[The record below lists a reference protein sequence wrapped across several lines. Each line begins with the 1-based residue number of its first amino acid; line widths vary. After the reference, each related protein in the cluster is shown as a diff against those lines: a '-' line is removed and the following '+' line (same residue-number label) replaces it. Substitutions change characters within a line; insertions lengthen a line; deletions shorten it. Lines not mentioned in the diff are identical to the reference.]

1 MGKVI
6 LFNQSRPPKPNTP
19 ELVVDAPKVRALK
32 RLAETLEK
40 TRLTPSDR
48 ARVATNWHAVLKA
61 LKHSH
66 GLTKE
71 KVYEVLQSPDSTDSA
86 QKKSWNYEIPPTL
99 TDAARTERI
108 RKLTQ
113 RGDKWLKLAERAAS
127 LVGMGRHDLLPE
139 LLRGTSIAPP
149 TTTSNLEA
157 PDPIASLLQLA
168 NAACAKIANRVHLKR
183 YFADWKQDWV
193 RYRPKDGAFL
203 PEPLD
208 GLDESE
214 VAWMGRQACEL
225 SEEWSD
231 REFLNGIPLPYVA
244 FARCARFSF
253 RARLVADS
261 ESHLDNVD
269 GRIVEVSYMR
279 EFGLAIAVNAYDGT
293 ISPALEV
300 RHFPVLRDTETRE
313 HIPFWPMYGF
323 PDAPGFFKSYHQHK
337 DWADDD
343 DPEVFIYNLRGELE
357 LAGQKLW
364 AWLAPQMTA
373 EDVERHE
380 EAFTRSDHHYPEQK
394 PELEIHYSLLTP
406 QTVKTILNVG
416 CEATRKLTVKMILN
430 VSGEATRSPGDQRTL
445 TESSGEGL
453 SILEAMLLEG
463 TADGSLFDL
472 LLKDARRKVE
482 GFRQA
487 YDRVLRG
494 VQEDHRNALLEF
506 S

>member
-6 LFNQSRPPKPNTP
+6 LFNQSRPTKPNTP
-19 ELVVDAPKVRALK
+19 ERVVDAPKVRALK

-48 ARVATNWHAVLKA
+48 ARVAKNWHAVLKA

-71 KVYEVLQSPDSTDSA
+71 KVYEVLRRPDSTDSA

-108 RKLTQ
+108 KKLIQ
-113 RGDKWLKLAERAAS
+113 RGDKWLKLAERAADQ
-127 LVGMGRHDLLPE
+127 VGMARHDLLPE
-139 LLRGTSIAPP
+139 LLKGTSIAPP
-149 TTTSNLEA
+149 TATSNLET
-157 PDPIASLLQLA
+157 PDPIMSLLQLA
-168 NAACAKIANRVHLKR
+168 NSACAKIASQVDLKG
-183 YFADWKQDWV
+183 YFADCNRNWV
-193 RYRPKDGAFL
+193 QYRPRDGAFL

-208 GLDESE
+208 ESDKDE
-214 VAWMGRQACEL
+214 VAWMGHQACEL
-225 SEEWSD
+225 SEKLSD
-231 REFLNGIPLPYVA
+231 REFLYGIPLPYVA
-244 FARCARFSF
+244 FARRPRFSF

-261 ESHLDNVD
+261 ESEDDNVD

-293 ISPALEV
+293 IAPALEV
-300 RHFPVLRDTETRE
+300 RHFPVLRDAETRE
-313 HIPFWPMYGF
+313 HIPFSPVFSF
-323 PDAPGFFKSYHQHK
+323 PDAPGFFESYHQHK
-337 DWADDD
+337 DWRDDD
-343 DPEVFIYNLRGELE
+343 DPEVFVGDLRGELE

-364 AWLAPQMTA
+364 AWLGLQMTT
-373 EDVERHE
+373 EDVERDE
-380 EAFTRSDHHYPEQK
+380 EAFTRRDRHYPEQK
-394 PELEIHYSLLTP
+394 RELEIHYSLLTP
-406 QTVKTILNVG
+406 QTVKTILDVR
-416 CEATRKLTVKMILN
+416 CEATREL
-430 VSGEATRSPGDQRTL
+430 GDRRTL
-445 TESSGEGL
+445 TESSGAGL

-463 TADGSLFDL
+463 AADGSLFDL

-487 YDRVLRG
+487 YDVVLRR
-494 VQEDHRNALLEF
+494 VQEDHRNALSEF